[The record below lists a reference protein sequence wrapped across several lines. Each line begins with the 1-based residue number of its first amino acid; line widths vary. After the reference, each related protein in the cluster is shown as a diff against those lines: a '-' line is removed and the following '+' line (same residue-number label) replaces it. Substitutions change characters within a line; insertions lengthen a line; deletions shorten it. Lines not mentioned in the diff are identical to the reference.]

1 MMFYTQLYDHFN
13 WQDPIFADIYTSIYL
28 FYLQKICCVV
38 WCGVNFK
45 LWWHYLQG
53 KGTSRHLLWIR
64 CIYRCHNWRPLVRV
78 WRCVWW
84 AGDSSWSA
92 EPSPARCGGCSSSS
106 SPALTHIVK
115 ASPSGGRGGQ
125 QLTGLGGTCRQHR
138 TPPATAASHL
148 HWKYF
153 AFRVD
158 TRFKNKKVCVK
169 EDEWKVKCRPWT

>member
-1 MMFYTQLYDHFN
+1 MPVYSVIKEDVLYTTIWPFHLTRPNFCRYLH
-13 WQDPIFADIYTSIYL
+13 IYISIL
-28 FYLQKICCVV
+28 STK
-38 WCGVNFK
+38 NFK

>member
-1 MMFYTQLYDHFN
+1 MTLSTRKRQ
-13 WQDPIFADIYTSIYL
+13 
-28 FYLQKICCVV
+28 
-38 WCGVNFK
+38 
-45 LWWHYLQG
+45 
-53 KGTSRHLLWIR
+53 R

-158 TRFKNKKVCVK
+158 TRFKNKKSVCQRRWMESQVQTLNLK
-169 EDEWKVKCRPWT
+169 DDVQFKMWLIWSKGEYSNNPLYLACEHNMSWGPAELSSDVVPCSISRQ